1 MTRYGL
7 IAHRDKKLGGGL
19 RSLRTALERCGVPD
33 LPWHEIARSKDAPRH
48 VRDLADAGVDRI
60 LVWGGDGTVRRCIHT
75 IVGNE
80 LGPSLAILPAGTANL
95 LAKNLDIPI
104 DLDGA
109 VDIAVNGAPRPIDVG
124 VMNGEHFAVMGGTGF
139 DALMIK
145 GAEDGRWKERFG
157 RAGYVQAT
165 ASSTKIKP
173 RSVEIVVDGEPW
185 FSGDATCVLVAN
197 VGTILGGITAFPHA
211 SPTSGRLEVGV
222 IQARSRP
229 DWVRLAARAVAG
241 RVDSSPIVNVTS
253 GTHIAVTVEK
263 RWPWEVDGG
272 DQPPAK
278 KFDVKCLAAAVQ
290 ICRPAGGL

>member
-1 MTRYGL
+1 L

-19 RSLRTALERCGVPD
+19 RSLRTTLEDRGVTD
-33 LPWHEIARSKDAPRH
+33 LAWHEVARSKDAPRQ
-48 VRDLADAGVDRI
+48 VRKLVDAGVDRI

-75 IVGNE
+75 IVRKE
-80 LGPSLAILPAGTANL
+80 LDASIAILPAGTANL
-95 LAKNLDIPI
+95 LAKNLGIPI

-109 VDIAVNGAPRPIDVG
+109 LDVAINGTPRPIDVG

-145 GAEDGRWKERFG
+145 DADSGRLKERFG

-165 ASSTKIKP
+165 ATSTKIKP
-173 RSVEIVVDGEPW
+173 RSVEIKVDGEPW

-197 VGTILGGITAFPHA
+197 VGTILGGIRAFPDA

-229 DWVRLAARAVAG
+229 GWIRLMARAVAG
-241 RVDSSPIVNVTS
+241 KVESSPIVTVTS
-253 GTHIAVTVEK
+253 GTHMTVRVEK

-278 KFDVKCLAAAVQ
+278 KFDIDCLPAAVN
-290 ICRPAGGL
+290 ICRPLGAS